1 MILRQLCLS
10 KIHRLKVTEACIDY
24 EGSITIDKELLDAAG
39 MLPGE
44 KVQVVDINNGQR
56 FETYTIS
63 GPAGSGTVC
72 LNGGAARMGVVND
85 LLIVISYALADE
97 ESAKNI
103 KAKVVLVDENNRVRK
118 VLEQ

>member
-24 EGSITIDKELLDAAG
+24 EGSITIDAELLEAAG

-44 KVQVVDINNGQR
+44 KVQVVNINNGQR
-56 FETYTIS
+56 FETYTIE
-63 GPAGSGTVC
+63 GAKGSGLVC

-85 LLIVISYALADE
+85 LLIVIAYVLADE
-97 ESAKNI
+97 EAARGL
-103 KAKVVLVDENNRVRK
+103 KAKVVLVDEKNAIRK
-118 VLEQ
+118 VLE